1 MNGHEI
7 INHGVNGWHLTR
19 SDGRT
24 IASLDAGVH
33 NQLVQENLQRQ
44 KKKNPNAS
52 WVRCNED
59 ELQEAIEA
67 QIRRLCNVPD
77 GARLVNTINQSTMVF
92 QPSA

>member
-7 INHGVNGWHLTR
+7 TNHGVNGWHLTR

-33 NQLVQENLQRQ
+33 SRLVRENLQRQ
-44 KKKNPNAS
+44 MEENPNAS
-52 WVRCNED
+52 WVKCNED
-59 ELQEAIEA
+59 ELLEAIEL

-77 GARLVNTINQSTMVF
+77 SARLVNTIGQSTMVF